1 MWLTHSGAVGDEL
14 AAARLWAVNE
24 APYLATALF
33 ASVPIL
39 VPGLGTMASDRHWRM
54 YIDPELTEKWTVE
67 QLGAV
72 MIHEAHHMLRDHCER
87 AHAFGVSSE
96 TERLR
101 FNVAADMEIN
111 DDLESL
117 PLPDG
122 GIYPK
127 TFGLTAGGLAEEYYV
142 ILGVQGAHLPHLN
155 CGAAAHGIRQEWEL
169 DNTGNEPGVDEWEAE
184 LIRKQVAEEVRI
196 SRQAGGHV
204 PAGFERWARAFLRPQ
219 IDWRREF
226 AAQVRAGLDAVSGA
240 VDYSYRRPSR
250 RAGSPIGRAIVLP
263 ALIQPVPR
271 VAVVVDTSASM
282 SREHLER
289 VLAEVKGLLR
299 SRGIRGSRLTVLS
312 CDTAIRSSQEVFA
325 VEQVRLHGGG
335 GTDMGVG
342 LRAAVALRPRPEVIV
357 VLTDGQTPWPDDR
370 PPAQVVVALIGE
382 GAADPPPWARTVRV
396 AMSEVSDARYLS
408 VSSGAPAS

>member
-1 MWLTHSGAVGDEL
+1 MGDEL

-39 VPGLGTMASDRHWRM
+39 VRGLGTMASDRHWRM
-54 YIDPELTEKWTVE
+54 YIDPELTERWTVE

-96 TERLR
+96 IERLR

-111 DDLESL
+111 DDLEAL

-122 GIYPK
+122 GVYPK
-127 TFGLTAGGLAEEYYV
+127 TFGLNAGGLAEEYYV
-142 ILGVQGAHLPHLN
+142 LLGAQGSDLPNLN
-155 CGAAAHGIRQEWEL
+155 CGAAAHGVRQEWEL
-169 DNTGNEPGVDEWEAE
+169 DKTGGEPGIDEWEAD
-184 LIRKQVAEEVRI
+184 LIRKQVAEAVRI

-204 PAGFERWARAFLRPQ
+204 PAGFERWAKAFLRPQ

-250 RAGSPIGRAIVLP
+250 RAGSPIGRAVVLP

-282 SREHLER
+282 SHEHLER

-342 LRAAVALRPRPEVIV
+342 LRAAGALRPRPEVIV
-357 VLTDGQTPWPDDR
+357 VLTDGQTPWPEDR

-382 GAADPPPWARTVRV
+382 GAADPPSWARIVRV
-396 AMSEVSDARYLS
+396 AMSEASDARYLS

>member
-1 MWLTHSGAVGDEL
+1 MSFDHSGAVGEEL

-54 YIDPELTEKWTVE
+54 YIDPELAERWTVE

-72 MIHEAHHMLRDHCER
+72 MIHEAHHMLRDHGGR
-87 AHAFGVSSE
+87 AHALGVSSE
-96 TERLR
+96 IERLR

-122 GIYPK
+122 GVYPK
-127 TFGLTAGGLAEEYYV
+127 TFSMATGRLAEEYDA
-142 ILGVQGAHLPHLN
+142 LLKAHGTDLPNVN
-155 CGAAAHGIRQEWEL
+155 CGAGAHGVRQEWEL
-169 DNTGNEPGVDEWEAE
+169 ERSGSEPGVDEWEAD
-184 LIRKQVAEEVRI
+184 LIRKQVAEAVRI

-204 PAGFERWARAFLRPQ
+204 PAGFERWAKAFLRPQ

-240 VDYSYRRPSR
+240 VDYSYRKPSR
-250 RAGSPIGRAIVLP
+250 RAASPIGRAVVLP
-263 ALIQPVPR
+263 ALVQPVPR

-282 SREHLER
+282 SAEHLER

-299 SRGIRGSRLTVLS
+299 SRGIRGSRLSILS

-335 GTDMGVG
+335 GTDMGAG
-342 LRAAVALRPRPEVIV
+342 LQAAAALRPRPEVIV
-357 VLTDGQTPWPDDR
+357 VLTDGQTPWPNDR
-370 PPAQVVVALIGE
+370 PPAQVVVALIGG
-382 GAADPPPWARTVRV
+382 GAANPPPWARTVRINT
-396 AMSEVSDARYLS
+396 SEAPDSRYLS
-408 VSSGAPAS
+408 AISAP